1 MRGRKDP
8 FDPVSIAQIFIKI
21 FKGGDCM
28 KVQIAESLTWIGED
42 LIEEASAESLNIHRG
57 KRRAWRV
64 IAIAAAIMLGMGLWV
79 STVFRSC
86 GGPVSP
92 EDETYRA
99 EEILSDMRVEMSER

>member
-8 FDPVSIAQIFIKI
+8 FDPVSIAPIFIKI

-57 KRRAWRV
+57 
-64 IAIAAAIMLGMGLWV
+64 
-79 STVFRSC
+79 
-86 GGPVSP
+86 
-92 EDETYRA
+92 
-99 EEILSDMRVEMSER
+99 

>member
-1 MRGRKDP
+1 
-8 FDPVSIAQIFIKI
+8 
-21 FKGGDCM
+21 M